1 MCLDIYEL
9 DPAKLLSAPGLAW
22 LAALTKTKVKIG
34 LLIDIDMILMV
45 KEDIRG
51 GICHSI
57 YQYAIANSKK
67 MRDYAKNKELLYLQ
81 YWDGNNLCG
90 WAMSRKLPVN
100 NLNLIDDV
108 SQFNENFRKSDKK
121 ESDGGYF
128 LEVDDHYLEKL
139 HESHDDLLKRMKM
152 ICLRG
157 FA

>member
-22 LAALTKTKVKIG
+22 HAALTKTKVKIG

-100 NLNLIDDV
+100 NLNLIDDFLNLMKI
-108 SQFNENFRKSDKK
+108 SEKAIRKKVMEDI
-121 ESDGGYF
+121 F
-128 LEVDDHYLEKL
+128 LKL
-139 HESHDDLLKRMKM
+139 MIIILKNYMNLMM
-152 ICLRG
+152 IYLRG
-157 FA
+157 